1 MNRIKECRINSKLSQ
16 KYVAMTLDVAAP
28 SVSNWESGKT
38 QPTPENLRRLASLF
52 GVTVDYLLGDEQ
64 LPTEEIKKQPTAQGD
79 ELDNSLVSMLMD
91 LNPQDAQRVR
101 DFVQGLKAA
110 RAEQSSQ
117 NS

>member
-16 KYVAMTLDVAAP
+16 KFVAVTLGVAAP

-38 QPTPENLRRLASLF
+38 QPTPENFRRLAALF

-64 LPTEEIKKQPTAQGD
+64 MPQDDEIKKQPPAQGE
-79 ELDNSLVSMLMD
+79 ELDNSLVSLLMD

-101 DFVQGLKAA
+101 DFVEGLKAA
-110 RAEQSSQ
+110 RTE
-117 NS
+117 